1 MPFSKARG
9 FEMGSVEGPTGMDF
23 PHMTLFLVEFQ
34 PDLIL
39 LVRKCYP
46 AASTAFKVDNAV
58 LF

>member
-1 MPFSKARG
+1 
-9 FEMGSVEGPTGMDF
+9 MGSVEGPTGMDF